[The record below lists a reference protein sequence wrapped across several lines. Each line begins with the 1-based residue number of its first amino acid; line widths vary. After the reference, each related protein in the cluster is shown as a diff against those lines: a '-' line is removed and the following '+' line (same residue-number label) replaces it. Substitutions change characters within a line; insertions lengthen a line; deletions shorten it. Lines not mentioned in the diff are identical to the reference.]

1 MSKLFITVGLL
12 LTILTAA
19 FGQDSLRTIKS
30 TSDKISL
37 RIGDELFLKDGW
49 ILEPSKNPDVY
60 VINSKWLYK
69 TKDVTFITDIDSLT
83 FKVKAGNN
91 YNFIILLNEKEK
103 CYIKIITLP
112 NPLIWNIK
120 IIVAIIIVFIIG
132 LLFIYRGKTRII
144 RLIYFGY
151 IAPIF
156 FWLLTFFSGAIHGN
170 YNHLKN
176 VISELGA
183 IGTKSEIITSVSAI
197 FLSFFCVLYSI
208 GVYKFSRAMKLSL
221 IPAILTFIMPIT
233 FLWIAIF
240 PLGNELH
247 NSTGPLPLGMIL
259 ACLLSCFLW
268 KRGKEFSNLKVLS
281 FVSFLIMM
289 LLLTRFIK
297 PFGQQYEGLTQRFF
311 YFGWSV
317 WTFSTT
323 YYFSKKQNQLT
334 K

>member
-1 MSKLFITVGLL
+1 MNKLFLTVGLL
-12 LTILTAA
+12 LTILTTV

-30 TSDKISL
+30 TSDKVSL
-37 RIGDELFLKDGW
+37 RIGDELFLKNGW
-49 ILEPSKNPDVY
+49 ILEPSKKPDVF
-60 VINSKWLYK
+60 VINSKWLYN
-69 TKDVTFITDIDSLT
+69 TKDVTFTTDIDSLS

-91 YNFIILLNEKEK
+91 YNFIILLNEREK
-103 CYIKIITLP
+103 CYIQIVTLP

-120 IIVAIIIVFIIG
+120 IIVAIIIVLVIG
-132 LLFIYRGKTRII
+132 LVFLYRGKTSIT
-144 RLIYFGY
+144 RLLYFGY
-151 IAPIF
+151 IAPVF
-156 FWLLTFFSGAIHGN
+156 FWLLTFLSGAIHGN
-170 YNHLKN
+170 YNHIKN

-197 FLSFFCVLYSI
+197 FLSIFCVLYSI
-208 GVYKFSRAMKLSL
+208 GFCKLSRRMKLSV
-221 IPAILTFIMPIT
+221 IPAILSFIMPVT

-259 ACLLSCFLW
+259 GSLLSYFLW
-268 KRGKEFSNLKVLS
+268 RKDKELSKLNVLS
-281 FVSFLIMM
+281 LVSFFIML

-317 WTFSTT
+317 WTVSIT
-323 YYFSKKQNQLT
+323 YYFSKKQKELT